1 LGKLILVIELNVY
14 FESISKALEIKLLR
28 LDEILTA
35 SSNYFI

>member
-1 LGKLILVIELNVY
+1 LEKLFLLRKLNAC

-28 LDEILTA
+28 LDEILAA